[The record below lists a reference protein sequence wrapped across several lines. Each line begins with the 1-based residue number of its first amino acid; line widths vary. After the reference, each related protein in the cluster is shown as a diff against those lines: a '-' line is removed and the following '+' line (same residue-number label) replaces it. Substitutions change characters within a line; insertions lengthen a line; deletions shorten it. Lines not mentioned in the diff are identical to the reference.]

1 MSSAKQQA
9 IFLEGDLM
17 RHIVVMSFAASV
29 GLISVFLVDFVDLYF
44 ISLLGEEALAA
55 AVGFAG
61 TLLFFGVS
69 ITIGLMIAMSA
80 LAAQRLGAGQ
90 PHEARKIATNVI
102 ALGIGVAAV
111 TAALF
116 WIFAPQLLG
125 LLGAKGQTLDYAVSY
140 LRIVVPS
147 MPVAALGMMGAG
159 LLRAHGDARRSMNAT
174 LSAGIVN
181 AIMDPIL
188 IFGVGLGLDGAAYA
202 SVLARFAMAITAV
215 VPIMRHYGG
224 FAKLEAVR
232 FRADLKPIA
241 AIAIPAILTNIAT
254 PIGNSVVTR
263 AISAF
268 GDSAVAG
275 YAVMGRL
282 TPLAFCVIFA
292 LSGAVGPIIGQNF
305 GAEKYDRVR
314 DTIRKAVRFVF
325 MYTVVMWVILAFAQG
340 FIAQQF
346 GLSGEGSDI
355 MFWFAMVAAPLFFF
369 NGTLFV
375 SNASFNNLRRPIWS
389 TWLNWLKNTLGVIP
403 FIWIGAEIGGAP
415 GIIVGQAI
423 GGVVFGMLGL
433 AMALWLARGFEN
445 GSVDPHSGSRIP
457 FVRSRETSPFS
468 SPHR

>member
-1 MSSAKQQA
+1 MARDNA
-9 IFLEGDLM
+9 IFLSGDLM
-17 RHIVVMSFAASV
+17 RHIVVMSFAASI

-44 ISLLGEEALAA
+44 ISFLGEEALAA

-80 LAAQRLGAGQ
+80 LAAQRLGAGK
-90 PHEARKIATNVI
+90 PEDARKIATNVI
-102 ALGIGVAAV
+102 AMGVAVAAF
-111 TAALF
+111 TATLF

-125 LLGAKGQTLDYAVSY
+125 LLGAKGQTLDYAVGY
-140 LRIVVPS
+140 LRIIVPS
-147 MPVAALGMMGAG
+147 MPIAALGMMGAG

-202 SVLARFAMAITAV
+202 SVLARCAMAVTAV

-224 FAKLEAVR
+224 FAKIESAR
-232 FRADLKPIA
+232 FRADLRPVA
-241 AIAIPAILTNIAT
+241 AIAVPAILTNIAT
-254 PIGNSVVTR
+254 PIGNSIVTR

-282 TPLAFCVIFA
+282 MPLSFCVIFA

-305 GAEKYDRVR
+305 GAKRYDRVR
-314 DTIRKAVRFVF
+314 DTIRKAIRFVLV
-325 MYTVVMWVILAFAQG
+325 YVAIMWVVLLLAQSFVAS
-340 FIAQQF
+340 QF
-346 GLSGEGSDI
+346 GLSEDGADL
-355 MFWFAMVAAPLFFF
+355 MFWFALVVAPLFFF
-369 NGTLFV
+369 NGMLFV
-375 SNASFNNLRRPIWS
+375 SNASFNNLRRPVWS

-403 FIWIGAEIGGAP
+403 FIWVGAAVGGAP
-415 GIIVGQAI
+415 GIIVGRAI
-423 GGVVFGMLGL
+423 GGVIFGILGC
-433 AMALWLARGFEN
+433 AMALWLARAYEN
-445 GSVDPHSGSRIP
+445 GSVDPHSGSSIP
-457 FVRSRETSPFS
+457 FVRNRPTPPFS